1 MRTRVLCRWL
11 VVWLFSGAVL
21 FAQQAPIPRA
31 DELPGQPY
39 AIRNKWVIG
48 GTGEGDYLTIDPKAS
63 RLFVAHGPTVQVV
76 DIESGA
82 VAGTIGG
89 FHQAHAVVLDDQGT
103 YGYAT
108 DGAPNPILVRE
119 PSPQGTPVEFVYSG
133 GIKVFDRR
141 SFRVVANILTT
152 ASLRALTL
160 DPQTGLLFALGTD
173 LSTLPPPPDSAHHR
187 RASPTAARP
196 QPYPPSPPPCG
207 MSPASSEAP
216 IPESVI
222 AVIDPEKRV
231 EIADIRVCGT
241 LGSVVPDGAGSVYVT
256 FTTLNMVARLDA
268 VGLLELFPD
277 RDRIVPNNLEIA
289 GREYT
294 YNQAPE
300 LDWRMATKR
309 GGTYVEPIPQ
319 LRTISLG
326 DCKEPH
332 GVAIDSRRNRL
343 FVGCN
348 NMKLAILDSVSGAS
362 IGSFT
367 VGPGT
372 DSIAYDPGR
381 GLIFSANGGGY
392 GSVTIIRQHV
402 TDDYSVVQNLP
413 TMERARTM
421 ALDPASGRV
430 YLVTT
435 INGAN
440 ISTPYR
446 AGTPGKVTYGP
457 LDGSFQVLVIGN

>member
-1 MRTRVLCRWL
+1 MW
-11 VVWLFSGAVL
+11 AVACAAL
-21 FAQQAPIPRA
+21 HAQQAPIPHA

-48 GTGEGDYLTIDPKAS
+48 GTGDWDYLTLDPRAS

-108 DGAPNPILVRE
+108 DSLPNPLPGRI
-119 PSPQGTPVEFVYSG
+119 PSSQGKSVEFTYAG

-141 SFRVVANILTT
+141 SFGIVASILTT
-152 ASLRALTL
+152 ASLRALAL

-173 LSTLPPPPDSAHHR
+173 LSTLPPPSPAEPTWR
-187 RASPTAARP
+187 RRPNPAAARP
-196 QPYPPSPPPCG
+196 QPSASSQPYPCG
-207 MSPASSEAP
+207 ASPLYQSGR
-216 IPESVI
+216 IPESII
-222 AVIDPEKRV
+222 AVIDPAKRV
-231 EIADIRVCGT
+231 EIAEIRVCGM
-241 LGSVVPDGAGSVYVT
+241 LGSAVPDGTGGVYVT
-256 FTTLNMVARLDA
+256 FTTLNMAVRLDA
-268 VGLLELFPD
+268 PGILDLLPD
-277 RDRIVPNNLEIA
+277 RDRIVPNTIEVS

-294 YNQAPE
+294 YNRVRE
-300 LDWRMATKR
+300 LDWRSQTKK
-309 GGTYVEPIPQ
+309 GAGYGDTLPQ
-319 LRTISLG
+319 LRTIGLG

-332 GVAIDSRRNRL
+332 GVAVDSRQNRL

-348 NMKLAILDSVSGAS
+348 NQKLAILDSVSGAA

-372 DSIAYDPGR
+372 DSIAYDATR

-392 GSVTIIRQHV
+392 GSVTVIRRHV
-402 TDDYSVVQNLP
+402 TDDYSVVQTLP

-421 ALDPASGRV
+421 ALDPATGLA
-430 YLVTT
+430 YLVTS
-435 INGAN
+435 IDGAN
-440 ISTPYR
+440 ISNPSR
-446 AGTPGKVTYGP
+446 AGVPGKVTYGP

>member
-1 MRTRVLCRWL
+1 VLL
-11 VVWLFSGAVL
+11 LAGGAL

-39 AIRNKWVIG
+39 SIRHKWVIG
-48 GTGEGDYLTIDPKAS
+48 GPGDGDYLTLDPKAS

-76 DIESGA
+76 DIESGT

-108 DGAPNPILVRE
+108 DGAPAPIVVRE
-119 PSPQGTPVEFVYSG
+119 PSPQGKPVEFIYSG
-133 GIKVFDRR
+133 GIKIFDRR
-141 SFRVVANILTT
+141 SFRVVASILTT
-152 ASLRALTL
+152 ASLRALAL
-160 DPQTGLLFALGTD
+160 EPQTGLLFALGTD
-173 LSTLPPPPDSAHHR
+173 LSTLPPPPAPTQHR
-187 RASPTAARP
+187 RPYPTTARP
-196 QPYPPSPPPCG
+196 PPSAPPCG
-207 MSPASSEAP
+207 VSSSGAP

-222 AVIDPEKRV
+222 AVIDTEKRA
-231 EIADIRVCGT
+231 EIADIRVCGV
-241 LGSVVPDGAGSVYVT
+241 LGSAVADGVGGVYLT
-256 FTTLNMVARLDA
+256 FTSLNMAARLDA
-268 VGLLELFPD
+268 EGLLALLPD
-277 RDRIVPNNLEIA
+277 RDRIVPNNMEVG

-300 LDWRMATKR
+300 LDWRIQTKR
-309 GGTYVEPIPQ
+309 GAGYGGTIPQ

-332 GVAIDSRRNRL
+332 GLAVDSNRNRL

-348 NMKLAILDSVSGAS
+348 NMKLAILDSSSGAS

-372 DSIAYDPGR
+372 DSIAYDQGR

-421 ALDPASGRV
+421 ALDPVSGLL
-430 YLVTT
+430 YLVTS
-435 INGAN
+435 ISGAN
-440 ISTPYR
+440 ISNPAR
-446 AGTPGKVTYGP
+446 AGIPGKVVYGT
-457 LDGSFQVLVIGN
+457 LDGSFQVLVVGN